1 VIGKADIH
9 AAKLGAGGTD
19 MKTTIAALCAAVL
32 VAAGAFAAD
41 PILLWPK
48 GAPGS
53 EGKTTPESV
62 RIAPPDEE
70 VVTNVHAPSI
80 TPYLPDPAK
89 ATGAAVII
97 MPGGGHREMWITHE
111 GYRVA
116 EALADRG
123 IASFVL
129 RYRLA
134 RAEGST
140 YTVMDHSLA
149 DVQRAVR
156 LVKSRSAEWK
166 IDPARVGVMGFSA
179 GGHLAALAGTHI
191 AEASPAAADPID
203 RLSARPAFLG
213 LIYAYLPA
221 EIVFKRDTPPSFF
234 IFGDKDTVVPPQA
247 PRYFELQ
254 KLGVTSELHI
264 LSGAGHGFGIRAK
277 NPPQVAIWPTLF
289 ADWLD
294 AVGLLKPAP

>member
-1 VIGKADIH
+1 
-9 AAKLGAGGTD
+9 
-19 MKTTIAALCAAVL
+19 MKTTIVTLCAAVL

-62 RIAPPDEE
+62 RIAPPDDE

-97 MPGGGHREMWITHE
+97 IPGGSHREIWITHE

-116 EALADRG
+116 QALADRG

-140 YTVMDHSLA
+140 YGVVRHSLA

-156 LVKSRSAEWK
+156 LVKSRGAEWK

-179 GGHLAALAGTHI
+179 GGHLAALSGTQI
-191 AEASPAAADPID
+191 PEANAAALDPID

-221 EIVFKRDTPPSFF
+221 EIAFKADTPPTFF
-234 IFGDKDTVVPPQA
+234 IFGDKDVVVPPQA
-247 PRYFELQ
+247 PRFFELQ

-264 LSGAGHGFGIRAK
+264 LSGVGHGFGIRAN

-294 AVGLLKPAP
+294 AIGLLKPAP